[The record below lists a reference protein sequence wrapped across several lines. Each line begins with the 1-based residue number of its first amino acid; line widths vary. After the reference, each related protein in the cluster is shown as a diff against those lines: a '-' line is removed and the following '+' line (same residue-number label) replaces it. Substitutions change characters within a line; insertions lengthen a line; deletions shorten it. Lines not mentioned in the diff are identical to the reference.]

1 MAFFPD
7 EAELPRDHD
16 LEDDQPDEVKVL
28 YATADGWL
36 VLPDLEMLANLEKL
50 DVMANEKISTAV
62 ADLIAKQ
69 VPGSWMRLPQATLV
83 VLGPEAVKTQF
94 GVPID

>member
-7 EAELPRDHD
+7 EAELPREHNG
-16 LEDDQPDEVKVL
+16 EDEEPEEVKVL

-50 DVMANEKISTAV
+50 DVMSNEKISTAV

-83 VLGPEAVKTQF
+83 VLGKEAVKTQF
-94 GVPID
+94 GVPVD